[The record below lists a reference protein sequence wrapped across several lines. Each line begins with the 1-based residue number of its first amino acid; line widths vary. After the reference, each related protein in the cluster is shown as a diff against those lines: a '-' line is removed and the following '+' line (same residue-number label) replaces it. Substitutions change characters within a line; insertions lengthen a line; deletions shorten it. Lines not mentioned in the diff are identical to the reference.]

1 VVRPP
6 AAEKNLRLLAT
17 SIGHVG
23 PTWLEVVSLGRL
35 FGAARSGT
43 GSWSAKFN
51 ENHSNDVVTSIG
63 RRVQG
68 ERADAFVYWVD
79 ANPKE
84 KAP

>member
-1 VVRPP
+1 MERPS
-6 AAEKNLRLLAT
+6 AAEKYLRLLAT
-17 SIGHVG
+17 RIGHVG
-23 PTWLEVVSLGRL
+23 PTWLEVSALGSL
-35 FGAARSGT
+35 FGVTWSRT

-79 ANPKE
+79 TNPKE
-84 KAP
+84 KAL

>member
-1 VVRPP
+1 MERPP
-6 AAEKNLRLLAT
+6 AAEKNLRFLAT
-17 SIGHVG
+17 NSNPIE
-23 PTWLEVVSLGRL
+23 PTWLGVSSLGSY
-35 FGAARSGT
+35 FGEAGRGT
-43 GSWSAKFN
+43 RPWSAKFN